1 MKHLKL
7 TAQQIRDFLPRVPFA
22 TLLRIK
28 LTRVHR
34 DGVTIECALRPEL
47 TNSLAVAH
55 GGVAA
60 TLADA
65 AVGTALNRHFGGKRP
80 ITTVEMKIN
89 YFLPATKGR
98 ILARARLLRI
108 GSTLCVGS
116 VDLTD
121 TRGNNLGTALVTYM
135 LLDARRTKV
144 PA

>member
-1 MKHLKL
+1 VKRLLVANRGEIAVRIIRAARDLGISTVAVHS
-7 TAQQIRDFLPRVPFA
+7 TADA
-22 TLLRIK
+22 T
-28 LTRVHR
+28 
-34 DGVTIECALRPEL
+34 A
-47 TNSLAVAH
+47 AH
-55 GGVAA
+55 VR
-60 TLADA
+60 LADA